1 MSIKCCYNEHDTCY
15 FRGNSSGRW
24 TREQIQSRMKEQ
36 QQQSSGV
43 GGEGGTASDTTD
55 ADKLNVNRIACPELD
70 EIYATHQV
78 ISCKNIAGS
87 TKNIADVVL

>member
-1 MSIKCCYNEHDTCY
+1 
-15 FRGNSSGRW
+15 
-24 TREQIQSRMKEQ
+24 MKEQ

-43 GGEGGTASDTTD
+43 GGEGGIASDTTD

-78 ISCKNIAGS
+78 IVKILLGQQKIIVNEKNAIAFF
-87 TKNIADVVL
+87 VLTDITDY